1 MSHTAYARA
10 PCQHVPLA
18 SAAHRRAPSGMTAA
32 PEYIPKHTHG
42 HGPVHTDHAR
52 HARAQGES
60 ARIAQA
66 AKRTETRPHATQG
79 TLHRRRAG
87 AQTGGEPCGDGGGRV
102 NRTNRQRVVQLD
114 THDMRDTYISH
125 ARRAGNVPHRS
136 RDVRVLFTFSASPIA
151 TPPASRML
159 LTARRGRARECRMH
173 AGNEA
178 THASRFRMP
187 APRVDGRHTHTRSA
201 TQRRATRRRTHF
213 PHRMHGISNVSEPG
227 ARTR

>member
-10 PCQHVPLA
+10 PCQHAPLA

-87 AQTGGEPCGDGGGRV
+87 AQAGGEPCGDGGGRV
-102 NRTNRQRVVQLD
+102 NRSNRQRAAQLD
-114 THDMRDTYISH
+114 THAMRDTYIARA
-125 ARRAGNVPHRS
+125 ARRQRTAQVQRREGLIHLQCLTDRHPA
-136 RDVRVLFTFSASPIA
+136 FSTDAVA
-151 TPPASRML
+151 
-159 LTARRGRARECRMH
+159 C
-173 AGNEA
+173 
-178 THASRFRMP
+178 
-187 APRVDGRHTHTRSA
+187 APRTSSGSPMSNAGRK
-201 TQRRATRRRTHF
+201 
-213 PHRMHGISNVSEPG
+213 
-227 ARTR
+227 